1 MNLHPTH
8 LLLLLTPLT
17 LPAQAEAPD
26 LQRAA
31 ELLGE
36 RTEQQVR
43 EGATICQQANNVA
56 AVELLLEV
64 MQQTERRTHLHLA
77 PAHYRDICWE
87 ALTQITDHYARLRVE
102 LELKKGRDPRVRQWC
117 AELLGIYGEPGFAE
131 VLQKALTAKE
141 PDLVRWA
148 ARSLG
153 MIGNASVTRQLE
165 AVTRHKDDYARANA
179 IEALARLDK
188 DNYLAKF
195 TAAIAQDGSGGV
207 RCALLGAAPQV
218 CPDQV
223 EALSATALRDTDWRP
238 RMQAVENLG
247 KIKTK
252 TAVDALITALG
263 DGRPVVAAR
272 TLRELQELTGQPI
285 EQPGVWAQWWRDNR
299 ESFAFPE
306 GRGVPSRKSPTT
318 VSYNGL
324 PVDSDHAAFLI
335 DKSVMMQQQLQS
347 KGMPK
352 EEAAVA
358 ELARV
363 LELLDEKI
371 TFNVYNYEETI
382 EAFGKKAVKLTS
394 KTRKRA
400 LTFAAAPSKG
410 KAKDIWLALDTVVPD
425 PTLDTVYLLSSGEP
439 DIGLYVHYNRVT
451 RHLADL
457 NRFYKVTVHTVAYTD
472 SEWFRDQLQK
482 IAEVT
487 GGHFEWLK

>member
-1 MNLHPTH
+1 MNTTPITLTI
-8 LLLLLTPLT
+8 LLSASLATAQTP
-17 LPAQAEAPD
+17 APD

-36 RTEQQVR
+36 RAEQQVR
-43 EGATICQQANNVA
+43 EGAMICQRANNVA
-56 AVELLLEV
+56 AVELLLAV

-153 MIGNASVTRQLE
+153 MIGNSSVVKQLE

-188 DNYLAKF
+188 DNYLARF

-207 RCALLGAAPQV
+207 RCALLGAAPQL
-218 CPDQV
+218 CPEQL
-223 EALSATALRDTDWRP
+223 EALCVTALRDADWRP

-247 KIKTK
+247 KVKTK
-252 TAVDALITALG
+252 TAVDGLITALG

-272 TLRELQELTGQPI
+272 ALRELQELTGQPI
-285 EQPGVWAQWWRDNR
+285 EQPDIWARWWADNR
-299 ESFAFPE
+299 ETFAFPE
-306 GRGVPSRKSPTT
+306 GRGVPSRKQGTT
-318 VSYNGL
+318 VSYNGV

-347 KGMPK
+347 KGVPK

-363 LELLDEKI
+363 FELLDEKI
-371 TFNVYNYEETI
+371 TFNVYNYEETLD
-382 EAFGKKAVKLTS
+382 AFVKKPIKLTGKS
-394 KTRKRA
+394 RKRA

-410 KAKDIWLALDTVVPD
+410 KAKDIWLALDTVVAD
-425 PTLDTVYLLSSGEP
+425 ATLDTVYLLSSGEP

-472 SEWFRDQLQK
+472 SEWFRDQLKK